1 MTNTDNRAY
10 VQQAFA
16 GLLGVSMAQG
26 VASAK
31 SKFLSL
37 AQFLA
42 ALIVV
47 TFGVLTILASSDEP
61 PIEKVPLNVVV
72 DKDGVFLME
81 GDSVSVRVDTTTN
94 NTQEILPY
102 IEYIVAPVYRYDND
116 TLAQNLSAGYS
127 FDYSVRTPDSPRAAL
142 LTIASQATTRPGIYL
157 HDIAIKELPDRFK
170 QNTVARLGLVV
181 VPTGGAVKTSKVT
194 RVDAGLV
201 HSLALLEDGTV
212 WAWGDN
218 QHGQLGDGT
227 LIDRNVP
234 VPVQGLEVP
243 VRDIAAGDNH
253 SLALGEDGHVYS
265 WGAND
270 QSQLGISWIFDTT
283 GAHSDCPEGYFDTDN
298 RELTFSI
305 ARPVSTGFTK
315 SSECFWGWDAI
326 LLENVVEIV
335 AGDAHSLAL
344 QAGGPVLTWGDNAHG
359 QLGRDTKGTWYAKPV
374 ESLPGTPVAVSAGT
388 GFSLALLNDGTVLG
402 WGRNNVR
409 QLGSNTPVDHLI
421 PVDIPFISG
430 VQQIRS
436 GDDYTVALVSGEPGF
451 RGWGAN
457 SFGQL
462 GDGTTDTRYQ
472 PVQTAAHLSI
482 AGLAAGYGHTLAALV
497 DGQVWTW
504 GDNAFG
510 QMAGAALQVPQSY
523 PVHVPALDS
532 ASSVAAGQRHSLA
545 SHNVCGNVWS
555 WGQNSFGQLGHGMTA
570 FQNQETPLQVY
581 GLGEAGIGVGCEV
594 VLRVYQTTGGQ
605 VMSAPLGF
613 EPPGCEGLCAA
624 GFEVDAAVSLT
635 ASPVEGFE
643 FARWRGDCAGEA
655 EVIQLIM
662 NESKNCFANYRPV
675 ASFTFDPASPQAG
688 QEVIFEASELRD
700 ATVICYLWDFG
711 DGSPPEATD
720 DATAAH
726 VYANAGNYDVLLRIT
741 YDGTQT
747 IETTRSVTVAAAAP
761 MVPQNVQ
768 TSAGDGQ
775 VTVSWDSVSGATLY
789 NLYWNT
795 TGNVNTADNLIGG
808 VSTPHDHTGLTNG
821 TTYHYV
827 VTAIGPTG
835 ESAPSSEVSAIPTA
849 GGVTFELSV
858 QVYGVSGASGSVTS
872 DPAGINCST
881 PDTCLYGFANGTVVR
896 LTAIPAELNF
906 FEGWGGT
913 DPCDSTG
920 VDGSGNHYCDITISQ
935 DMSIIAMFVGP

>member
-1 MTNTDNRAY
+1 MANTGNWGYA
-10 VQQAFA
+10 QQSIARFLG
-16 GLLGVSMAQG
+16 GLMAQG
-26 VASAK
+26 AASAK

-42 ALIVV
+42 VLTVV
-47 TFGVLTILASSDEP
+47 TFGVLTIIASSDVP
-61 PIEKVPLNVVV
+61 DIEKVPLNVVV
-72 DKDGVFLME
+72 DERWVFLTE

-94 NTQEILPY
+94 NTQEILPS
-102 IEYIVAPVYRYDND
+102 IEYVTAPIYRYDND
-116 TLAQNLSAGYS
+116 TLTQNLSAGYS
-127 FDYSVRTPDSPRAAL
+127 FDYSVRTQDSPRAAL

-157 HDIAIKELPDRFK
+157 HDISIKDIPDRYK
-170 QNTVARLGLVV
+170 QNMVARLGLVV

-194 RVDAGLV
+194 RVRAGLG
-201 HSLALLEDGTV
+201 HSLALLDDGTI

-218 QHGQLGDGT
+218 QHGQLG
-227 LIDRNVP
+227 
-234 VPVQGLEVP
+234 
-243 VRDIAAGDNH
+243 
-253 SLALGEDGHVYS
+253 EDGRVYS
-265 WGAND
+265 WGGND
-270 QSQLGISWIFDTT
+270 QFQLGLSWIFATT
-283 GAHSDCPEGYFDTDN
+283 GTYSDCPEGRFNVDD
-298 RELTFSI
+298 REFTFSI
-305 ARPVSTGFTK
+305 ARPVSTGFTE
-315 SSECFWGWDAI
+315 SSECFDGWDAI
-326 LLENVVEIV
+326 LLDNVVEIA

-344 QAGGPVLTWGDNAHG
+344 QVSGPVISWGGNAHG
-359 QLGRDTKGTWYAKPV
+359 QLGRDTKWPWYAEPV
-374 ESLPGTPVAVSAGT
+374 ENLPGTPVAVSAGT
-388 GFSLALLNDGTVLG
+388 EFSLALLNDGTVWG

-451 RGWGAN
+451 RGWGGN

-482 AGLAAGYGHTLAALV
+482 AGLATGYAHTLAALV

-504 GDNAFG
+504 GDNTFG

-532 ASSVAAGQRHSLA
+532 VSSVAAGQRHSLA

-555 WGQNSFGQLGHGMTA
+555 WGQNAFGQLGHGMAA

-581 GLGEAGIGVGCEV
+581 GLGEAGIGAGCEV
-594 VLRVYQTTGGQ
+594 VLRVYQTIGGQ
-605 VMSAPLGF
+605 VMSAPSGF
-613 EPPGCEGLCAA
+613 DPPGCEGLCAA

-635 ASPVEGFE
+635 ASPAEGFE
-643 FARWRGDCAGEA
+643 FAGWRGDCAGEV
-655 EVIQLIM
+655 ETLQLTM
-662 NESKNCFANYRPV
+662 NESKNCFADYRPV
-675 ASFTFDPASPQAG
+675 ASFTFVPGSPEAG
-688 QEVIFEASELRD
+688 QEVIFEAGEIRD
-700 ATVICYLWDFG
+700 VTVIGYLWDFG

-747 IETTRSVTVAAAAP
+747 IETTRSLTVTAAALMA
-761 MVPQNVQ
+761 PQNVQ
-768 TSAGDGQ
+768 ASAGDGQ

-795 TGNVNTADNLIGG
+795 TGNVGTTDNLIG
-808 VSTPHDHTGLTNG
+808 SISSPYDHTGLTNG
-821 TTYHYV
+821 TPYHYV

-858 QVYGVSGASGSVTS
+858 QAYGISDASGSVTS
-872 DPAGINCST
+872 DPAGIDCST

-896 LTAIPAELNF
+896 LTALPAELNF

-913 DPCDSTG
+913 DSCDSTG
-920 VDGSGNHYCDITISQ
+920 VDSSGNDYCDITIFQ
-935 DMSIIAMFVGP
+935 DMSIIAMFFGP